1 MFKYISSI
9 LAQFTSGQKIIALS
23 LLLLSIVFVTLGP
36 SLVNTITLDRDE
48 LTQDLKNKEVRIKKL
63 ESDIDTLSEKIR
75 NNQMECTDQ
84 ITLREKKF
92 IRMLD
97 ELKSELKTPGDNPF
111 GKALEMRRDGGNGNG
126 GVESSHRPVESRTIT
141 IINTND
147 HAIEMIEKMQR
158 DLKKGN

>member
-84 ITLREKKF
+84 ITLREKNF

-97 ELKSELKTPGDNPF
+97 
-111 GKALEMRRDGGNGNG
+111 
-126 GVESSHRPVESRTIT
+126 
-141 IINTND
+141 
-147 HAIEMIEKMQR
+147 
-158 DLKKGN
+158 